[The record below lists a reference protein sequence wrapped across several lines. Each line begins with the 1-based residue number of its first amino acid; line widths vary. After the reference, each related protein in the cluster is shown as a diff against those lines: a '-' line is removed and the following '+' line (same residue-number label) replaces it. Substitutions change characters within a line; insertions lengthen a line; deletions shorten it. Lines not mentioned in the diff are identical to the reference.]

1 MGTDGKSLVKE
12 DKKTKLETPIKN
24 VATGIVG
31 GAGEVA
37 GKAVG
42 GVGEVAGKSVEVVG
56 DVAGKTIDTADSLI
70 RDTAGTAGG
79 LVKDTASG
87 IAGLFK
93 MSPTSV
99 KEKKEDNYRL
109 PGLQTG
115 LGTRTNNTALPSKN
129 HRTAEFDYMGAVPQK
144 KSTQFM
150 PVTADFSAFS
160 R

>member
-1 MGTDGKSLVKE
+1 M
-12 DKKTKLETPIKN
+12 
-24 VATGIVG
+24 
-31 GAGEVA
+31 
-37 GKAVG
+37 
-42 GVGEVAGKSVEVVG
+42 VG
-56 DVAGKTIDTADSLI
+56 DVAGKTIGTADSLI

-93 MSPTSV
+93 MSPTGV
-99 KEKKEDNYRL
+99 KEKPEKKDIL

-144 KSTQFM
+144 KSSQYM